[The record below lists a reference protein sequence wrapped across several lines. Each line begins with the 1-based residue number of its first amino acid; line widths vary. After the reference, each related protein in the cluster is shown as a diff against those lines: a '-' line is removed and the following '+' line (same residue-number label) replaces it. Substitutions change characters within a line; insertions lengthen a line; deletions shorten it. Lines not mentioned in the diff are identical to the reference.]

1 MGVFDPSQI
10 IVLTLFLGILL
21 AALWGVRKFQ
31 PQLRDKMAQG
41 HSIRVLDRVGL
52 HPQTTTYHIVVKNQ
66 EFLIVTAPKSAPAIQ
81 PLGPENGGQE

>member
-1 MGVFDPSQI
+1 MGVFDPTQI
-10 IVLTLFLGILL
+10 TVLILFLGILL

-31 PQLRDKMAQG
+31 PQLREKLAQG

-52 HPQTTTYHIVVKNQ
+52 HPQTTTYHIVVKDQ

-81 PLGPENGGQE
+81 PLGTYAGDEK